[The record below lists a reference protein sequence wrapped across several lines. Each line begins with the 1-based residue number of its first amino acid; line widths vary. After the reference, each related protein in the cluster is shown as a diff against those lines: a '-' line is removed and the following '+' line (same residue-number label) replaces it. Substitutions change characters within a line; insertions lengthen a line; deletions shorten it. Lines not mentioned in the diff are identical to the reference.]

1 MRVIFAG
8 GGTGGHLY
16 PGVAIAQE
24 LKRQKPDSE
33 SLFVIDRGLSESA
46 AITRYEFAFRK
57 ISAGKWRGKSP
68 WGLLLAG
75 FRLSLGFLQSVSI
88 IRSFKPDIIVGLGGY
103 VSCPLVFAGAVC
115 GKTTIIQEQNYKPGL
130 ANRLLSRFVDE
141 VEVSFPET
149 VDFLAAKI
157 ARVQSCNVCVT
168 GNPIRRNIL
177 TADRLHGIKSLGLG
191 EGKLNLAVFGGSHG
205 ARRINLAI
213 LETLGEIRRTSNLL
227 DSWQVVH
234 ITGRKDYSVTIQAY
248 KSIGVEAHVFSF
260 VEHMED
266 IYGIADLVVC
276 RAGGSTVAELT
287 SIGLPAIYIPYPWAS
302 DKHQE
307 YNARWLC
314 ERGGGVLVPD
324 NELETRLKEVLVN
337 LMEDKEKREK
347 MASASRKLGRPEAS
361 AKVVER
367 MICLK
372 G

>member
-1 MRVIFAG
+1 M
-8 GGTGGHLY
+8 
-16 PGVAIAQE
+16 
-24 LKRQKPDSE
+24 
-33 SLFVIDRGLSESA
+33 
-46 AITRYEFAFRK
+46 
-57 ISAGKWRGKSP
+57 
-68 WGLLLAG
+68 
-75 FRLSLGFLQSVSI
+75 
-88 IRSFKPDIIVGLGGY
+88 
-103 VSCPLVFAGAVC
+103 SCPLVFAGAVC

-149 VDFLAAKI
+149 NTFVNRRMSLRANTVSEAISHGIASSLTLLAMTAITKVAGKI
-157 ARVQSCNVCVT
+157 AKVQPCNVCLT
-168 GNPIRRNIL
+168 GNPIRKNIL
-177 TADRLHGIKSLGLG
+177 TADRLHGIKSLGLE
-191 EGKLNLAVFGGSHG
+191 EGKLNLAIFGGSHG

-213 LETLGEIRRTSNLL
+213 LETLAEIKRSSNLL
-227 DSWQVVH
+227 NSWQVVH

-248 KSIGVEAHVFSF
+248 KSSGVEAHVFSF
-260 VEHMED
+260 IEHMED

-314 ERGGGVLVPD
+314 ERGGGVLILD

-337 LMEDKEKREK
+337 LMEDKGKREK
-347 MASASRKLGRPEAS
+347 MASASRKLGRPDAS

-367 MICLK
+367 IICLK